1 MNEADGFSRT
11 VAEKLKNPEELAKL
25 GVDTPTGLFKMVSES
40 PTGDPSQDII
50 IVDDRTV
57 VIRVTDQ
64 NGKGINGAAVT
75 LKFKDKDNRD
85 VTKNAVTGTSNGK
98 DGFAIIT
105 DMAGTRSGFLNIE
118 KDGYRVL
125 TQLDAD
131 LDGGSILIH
140 KLTPTNAKDVYVR
153 CADLEGSDLIN
164 KPNTI
169 SLTPNTTR
177 DLNLT
182 VLLSGGSM
190 NHLRMQDL
198 RIKAKNPSSGDR
210 EFKESSKTELGEK
223 TIQFTYTKRWA
234 EKLLDPDTVLKAKD
248 VLTIEET
255 HATIKPVEI
264 NMKVKDAVVE
274 KATWNNIK
282 FSIVGAGGS

>member
-1 MNEADGFSRT
+1 MTAQISPLTRSRPEATPFTSIMEEDKTESLKRYYETDVIAGDALTAAVNEADGFSRT
-11 VAEKLKNPEELAKL
+11 VAEKLKSPEELAKL

-105 DMAGTRSGFLNIE
+105 DMACTRPGFLNIE

-131 LDGGSILIH
+131 LDGGSILIFMCMIWRRMTALVIMS
-140 KLTPTNAKDVYVR
+140 K
-153 CADLEGSDLIN
+153 
-164 KPNTI
+164 
-169 SLTPNTTR
+169 
-177 DLNLT
+177 
-182 VLLSGGSM
+182 SM
-190 NHLRMQDL
+190 
-198 RIKAKNPSSGDR
+198 AP
-210 EFKESSKTELGEK
+210 E
-223 TIQFTYTKRWA
+223 
-234 EKLLDPDTVLKAKD
+234 P
-248 VLTIEET
+248 
-255 HATIKPVEI
+255 PV
-264 NMKVKDAVVE
+264 
-274 KATWNNIK
+274 
-282 FSIVGAGGS
+282 